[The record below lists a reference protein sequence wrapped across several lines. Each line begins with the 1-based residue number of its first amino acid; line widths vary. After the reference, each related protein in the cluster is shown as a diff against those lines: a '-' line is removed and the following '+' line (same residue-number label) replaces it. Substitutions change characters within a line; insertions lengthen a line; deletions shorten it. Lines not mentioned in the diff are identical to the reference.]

1 VTEGTRD
8 IVDRLHDAFVQ
19 GDHDLLACCYDDQV
33 DWTLHAP
40 ASVFPFAGR
49 RCGKAAV
56 FLSLKE
62 LYTDYKVAGFAPQ
75 VIVVDGDRAASMAEV
90 ALVQRSSGRT
100 IRCRVAS
107 FYHMRNGRVIEY
119 QGFLD
124 SFDAVEQVLGRYI
137 EVQDRS
143 PINVD
148 QP

>member
-8 IVDRLHDAFVQ
+8 IVGKLHDAFVR
-19 GDHDLLACCYDDQV
+19 GDHDVLAGYYDDQV

-40 ASVFPFAGR
+40 VTAFPFAGR

-56 FLSLKE
+56 FLSLRE
-62 LYTDYKVAGFAPQ
+62 LYTDYMIAGFAPQ
-75 VIVVDGDRAASMAEV
+75 VILVDGDRASSMAEV
-90 ALVQRSSGRT
+90 ALVQRASGRT

-107 FYHMRNGRVIEY
+107 FYHLRGGRVVEY

-137 EVQDRS
+137 EV
-143 PINVD
+143 
-148 QP
+148 